1 MVNWFTWPWSLL
13 NTKFTLIL
21 YPHILKISLRLSNY
35 GSRYSLA
42 DNQRSNSEI
51 THPHCLAF
59 MREKIDASSVLSLN
73 NLIKINTWILT
84 WCRNQTKKKYFWRQR
99 NLVSHY
105 HWCHHPGPKHL
116 IVWNHNQWRVNF
128 EFDRCSPARL
138 YLKPHSMDRYEIFR
152 ICKWN
157 IKVNLIFSKF
167 YDYANRF
174 IVKDTPKVSENIWLS
189 LY

>member
-1 MVNWFTWPWSLL
+1 MNFEELWRKLTWHIAGLVMTNYRDGHIFSDTLDKFFMVNWFTWPWSLL

-84 WCRNQTKKKYFWRQR
+84 WCRNQTKKIISGD
-99 NLVSHY
+99 NA
-105 HWCHHPGPKHL
+105 
-116 IVWNHNQWRVNF
+116 I
-128 EFDRCSPARL
+128 
-138 YLKPHSMDRYEIFR
+138 
-152 ICKWN
+152 
-157 IKVNLIFSKF
+157 
-167 YDYANRF
+167 
-174 IVKDTPKVSENIWLS
+174 
-189 LY
+189 

>member
-1 MVNWFTWPWSLL
+1 MLILLHKSKSVIKFFLKLYMDNSFVRTYYGSYRDSHIFSDTLDKFFMVNWFTWPWSLL

-42 DNQRSNSEI
+42 DNQRSSSEI

-84 WCRNQTKKKYFWRQR
+84 WCRNQ
-99 NLVSHY
+99 
-105 HWCHHPGPKHL
+105 
-116 IVWNHNQWRVNF
+116 I
-128 EFDRCSPARL
+128 
-138 YLKPHSMDRYEIFR
+138 
-152 ICKWN
+152 
-157 IKVNLIFSKF
+157 
-167 YDYANRF
+167 
-174 IVKDTPKVSENIWLS
+174 
-189 LY
+189 

>member
-1 MVNWFTWPWSLL
+1 MKLGENNYLMRWVFSLSFIRIGQKLWIFYLGTQISKSPFLYRDSYIFLDTLDKFFMVNWFTWPWSLL

-84 WCRNQTKKKYFWRQR
+84 WCRNQ
-99 NLVSHY
+99 
-105 HWCHHPGPKHL
+105 
-116 IVWNHNQWRVNF
+116 I
-128 EFDRCSPARL
+128 
-138 YLKPHSMDRYEIFR
+138 
-152 ICKWN
+152 
-157 IKVNLIFSKF
+157 
-167 YDYANRF
+167 
-174 IVKDTPKVSENIWLS
+174 
-189 LY
+189 

>member
-1 MVNWFTWPWSLL
+1 MDGKFEFIMILAFIYRDSHIFSDTLDKSLMVNWFIWPWSLL

-42 DNQRSNSEI
+42 NNQRSNSEI

-59 MREKIDASSVLSLN
+59 MREKIDTSSILSLN

-84 WCRNQTKKKYFWRQR
+84 WCRNQTRKNYFWRQS

-105 HWCHHPGPKHL
+105 HWCQWCHL
-116 IVWNHNQWRVNF
+116 SGRWR
-128 EFDRCSPARL
+128 
-138 YLKPHSMDRYEIFR
+138 KKEIWQFWAYKFNR
-152 ICKWN
+152 FWN
-157 IKVNLIFSKF
+157 ILWYWCKENCRVKF
-167 YDYANRF
+167 
-174 IVKDTPKVSENIWLS
+174 
-189 LY
+189 

>member
-84 WCRNQTKKKYFWRQR
+84 WCRNQTKKNYFWRQR

-116 IVWNHNQWRVNF
+116 IVWNHNQWRIILNLTAVHLQGCIWNHTLWTVMKFSEYVN
-128 EFDRCSPARL
+128 
-138 YLKPHSMDRYEIFR
+138 EI
-152 ICKWN
+152 
-157 IKVNLIFSKF
+157 SK
-167 YDYANRF
+167 
-174 IVKDTPKVSENIWLS
+174 
-189 LY
+189 